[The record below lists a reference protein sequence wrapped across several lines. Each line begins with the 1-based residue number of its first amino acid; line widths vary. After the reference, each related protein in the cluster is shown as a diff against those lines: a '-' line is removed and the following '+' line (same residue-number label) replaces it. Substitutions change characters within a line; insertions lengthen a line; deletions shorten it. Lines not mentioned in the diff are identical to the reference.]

1 MQQFTRMNENYHK
14 SIHRI
19 KRITESVK
27 RRTEIY
33 SGLAKIDDKGTARSL
48 SNLQRAPAPG
58 KKIQK
63 IGWIIFWIPEPLGI
77 TNAIGA
83 PMILG
88 GKYLDRVYNSAT
100 IADVGHQTKSMIGSI
115 RDFKDTIN

>member
-1 MQQFTRMNENYHK
+1 MNDGYHK

-19 KRITESVK
+19 KRITESIK
-27 RRTEIY
+27 RRAEIY
-33 SGLAKIDDKGTARSL
+33 SGLAKIDDKGTANSL
-48 SNLQRAPAPG
+48 SKLQHAPAPG
-58 KKIQK
+58 KKLQK
-63 IGWIIFWIPEPLGI
+63 IGWIVFWIPEPTGI

-88 GKYLDRVYNSAT
+88 GRYLDRVYNGTT
-100 IADVGHQTKSMIGSI
+100 IADVGHQTKSTIGSL

>member
-1 MQQFTRMNENYHK
+1 MRMNENYHK

-27 RRTEIY
+27 RRAEIY
-33 SGLAKIDDKGTARSL
+33 SGLAKIDDRGTADSL
-48 SNLQRAPAPG
+48 SKLQRASAPG
-58 KKIQK
+58 KKLQK
-63 IGWIIFWIPEPLGI
+63 IGWIVFWIPEPTGI

-88 GKYLDRVYNSAT
+88 GKYLERVYNSST
-100 IADVGHQTKSMIGSI
+100 IADVGYETKSTVGSI

>member
-1 MQQFTRMNENYHK
+1 MQQFVRMNDGYHK

-19 KRITESVK
+19 KRITESIK
-27 RRTEIY
+27 RRAEIY
-33 SGLAKIDDKGTARSL
+33 SGLAKIDDKGTANSL
-48 SNLQRAPAPG
+48 SKLQHAPAPG
-58 KKIQK
+58 KKLQK
-63 IGWIIFWIPEPLGI
+63 IGWIVFWIPEPTGI

-88 GKYLDRVYNSAT
+88 GRYLDGVYNGTT
-100 IADVGHQTKSMIGSI
+100 IADVGHQTKSTIGSI

>member
-33 SGLAKIDDKGTARSL
+33 SGLAKIDDRGTADSL
-48 SNLQRAPAPG
+48 SKLQHAPAPG
-58 KKIQK
+58 KKLQK

-88 GKYLDRVYNSAT
+88 GKYLERVYNSAT
-100 IADVGHQTKSMIGSI
+100 IVDVGYQTKSTIGSI

>member
-1 MQQFTRMNENYHK
+1 MNENYHK

-19 KRITESVK
+19 KRLTESVK
-27 RRTEIY
+27 RRAEIY
-33 SGLAKIDDKGTARSL
+33 SGLAKIDDKGTAQSL
-48 SNLQRAPAPG
+48 SKLQRTPSPG
-58 KKIQK
+58 KKLQK
-63 IGWIIFWIPEPLGI
+63 IGWIVFWIPEPTGI

-88 GKYLDRVYNSAT
+88 GKYLDGVYNSAT
-100 IADVGHQTKSMIGSI
+100 ITDVGHHTKSMIGSI

>member
-1 MQQFTRMNENYHK
+1 M
-14 SIHRI
+14 
-19 KRITESVK
+19 
-27 RRTEIY
+27 
-33 SGLAKIDDKGTARSL
+33 
-48 SNLQRAPAPG
+48 
-58 KKIQK
+58 
-63 IGWIIFWIPEPLGI
+63 FWIPEPTGI

-100 IADVGHQTKSMIGSI
+100 ISDVGHHTKSTIGTI

>member
-1 MQQFTRMNENYHK
+1 MDKNYQK

-19 KRITESVK
+19 KRITESAK
-27 RRTEIY
+27 RRAEVY
-33 SGLAKIDDKGTARSL
+33 SGLAKIDDGGTARAL
-48 SNLQRAPAPG
+48 RNLQRAPSPG
-58 KKIQK
+58 KKLQK

-88 GKYLDRVYNSAT
+88 GKYLDRVYNGAT
-100 IADVGHQTKSMIGSI
+100 IVDVGHETKSTVGSI

>member
-1 MQQFTRMNENYHK
+1 MDENHRK

-19 KRITESVK
+19 KKLTESIK
-27 RRTEIY
+27 RRNEVY
-33 SGLAKIDDKGTARSL
+33 SGIAKMDDRGTARSMRA
-48 SNLQRAPAPG
+48 LQKAPSPG
-58 KKIQK
+58 KKLQK
-63 IGWIIFWIPEPLGI
+63 IGWIVFWIPEPTGI

-100 IADVGHQTKSMIGSI
+100 IFDVGHQTKNTIGSI